1 MLTRTT
7 DRGMHKLMTK
17 GQISAILGAGGI
29 AASLALLSPAF
40 GAPSVLA
47 KPSLG
52 LRDDIGAFTPAA
64 TDARLAA
71 ALPRLGVNSDGLRFT
86 PASSVRLNRSVTIA
100 VRARTN
106 RAEGAGDQAS
116 LVTVPAASIAPIA
129 YNLGAAVGWRKFAV
143 SGDMQ
148 KLDLAGLGK
157 RESVDVGV
165 SYTNKRLTTRVQLA
179 ADRASGPAAR
189 SMLGGSGVS
198 VDFGSSYSLTRNLDG
213 TAGVRYRA
221 DRDRLLPQTD
231 TRRDSQAVYVG
242 TAFRF

>member
-1 MLTRTT
+1 MTT
-7 DRGMHKLMTK
+7 GRILAGL
-17 GQISAILGAGGI
+17 GGGAIV
-29 AASLALLSPAF
+29 ASLAMLSPAF
-40 GAPSVLA
+40 GASTAAMSL
-47 KPSLG
+47 KPAAPLG
-52 LRDDIGAFTPAA
+52 LRDGIGSFTPAA

-71 ALPRLGVNSDGLRFT
+71 ALSRSGLSTTGFRFT
-86 PASSVRLNRSVTIA
+86 PASSVRLNRSVTVA

-106 RAEGAGDQAS
+106 RADGGGDQAE
-116 LVTVPAASIAPIA
+116 LVKSATSSIAPIA

-165 SYTNKRLTTRVQLA
+165 SYTTKRLTTRVQVA
-179 ADRASGPAAR
+179 SDTVSGPAVR
-189 SMLGGSGVS
+189 TILGGSGVS
-198 VDFGSSYSLTRNLDG
+198 VDLGSSYSLTRNLAV
-213 TAGVRYRA
+213 TAGVHYRA
-221 DRDRLLPQTD
+221 DRDRLLPQSD